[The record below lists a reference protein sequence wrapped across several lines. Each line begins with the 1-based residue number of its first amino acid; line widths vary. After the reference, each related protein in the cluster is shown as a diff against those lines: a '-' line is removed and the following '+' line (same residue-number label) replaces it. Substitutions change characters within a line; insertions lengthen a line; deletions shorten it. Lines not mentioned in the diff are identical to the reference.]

1 MTNKKTWLISK
12 IVFNVVAVLT
22 VLINLVSF
30 VCGEMEATIT
40 EYVFGGYEKE
50 VEYSED
56 SVVFA
61 SDYDSVANVKAA
73 ALNVANAAES
83 EGAVLLKNDD
93 ALPLAENSVVSLY
106 SASSVNPLY
115 AGGGGAI
122 INTIKESDKIYF
134 PTALEAAGL
143 TYNEEL
149 YKWYKENDDI
159 YGRKNATGNGTTAT
173 IDEAPWSVIP
183 TAAKTKSA
191 DAGIFVLSRVGTEGK
206 DLESSYLKLDSN
218 EISVLKGMKEEKS
231 KGNLKKIIVLL
242 NSANPINLD
251 FIDNADYGIDA
262 VLWIGLPGT
271 SGLYGVCDIL
281 VGLVTPS
288 GRLPDTWY
296 IDNLY
301 NPAVANY
308 GNFKHDNTYV
318 VYQEGVYLGYR
329 YAETRYED
337 VVLKTANTGSFDYSS
352 SVKYSFGF
360 GKSYTEFSY
369 GKFEKKYDEASD
381 TYTFTVDVKNVGGV
395 AGKEVVQVYLQQSY
409 TEYDKINHIEKPS
422 VELVGFAKTK
432 KLKPDESEAVT
443 VKVEGRSLA
452 AYDAYTAK
460 TYYLDAGDYYFAL
473 GNGAHDALNN
483 ILAAK
488 GKTTADGM
496 TENGNAAL
504 VQKETIKTA
513 SATKY
518 STKTVKGKEVQIT
531 NLASFA
537 DPNLLNDGVNSV
549 DYFSRFNWTGTL
561 PTTGEDGKF
570 SSSMHAV
577 IKNSDKI
584 KEQHSTDKGNAIL
597 KQDENGNDK
606 IYKLEDIKDDGRD
619 YPKYNQNNGIKWQEM
634 RQNAET
640 GELISYDDP
649 KWELCLDQLSW
660 QQTCEI
666 ITSGFRKTPTSSVN
680 EVNGFQYPGTYDP
693 NGPNGVYCSI
703 YGNSQS
709 TNGLAKVN
717 NDPDKG
723 ESTVCYPCLSI
734 IAATFNTDLA
744 EEVGKSYG
752 EEALWAGVSGIYAFT
767 VNLHRYATHG
777 RMCESY
783 SEDPLLTGIICGYQS
798 LGCQEKGLY
807 VYTKHFVL
815 NEQETNRVSH
825 ESWINEQTL
834 RQLYLKAFEVS
845 IGISDGRNV
854 MTSFARV
861 GGVWAGHDYNLTTTW
876 LRGECGLSG
885 FAVTDSYMS
894 SYMSMRGGVLGGQ
907 DLPDGSANV
916 SDFDYAK
923 TNASAVA
930 WAMRES
936 AHRIMYTAVQSNRV
950 NGLAVN
956 ANVSVK
962 VLTPKWVKVK
972 NGVVIGVNVLGG
984 IVAALFAVSVALV
997 IVNKKKAA

>member
-1 MTNKKTWLISK
+1 MINKKTWMISK
-12 IVFNVVAVLT
+12 IIFNIVAVLT
-22 VLINLVSF
+22 VFVNLISF
-30 VCGEMEATIT
+30 VCGGMEATIT
-40 EYVFGGYEKE
+40 EYMFGGYQKE
-50 VEYSED
+50 VQYSED
-56 SVVFA
+56 SVVFP

-83 EGAVLLKNDD
+83 EGAVLLKNDN
-93 ALPLAENSVVSLY
+93 ALPLAEGNSVSLY
-106 SASSVNPLY
+106 SASSVEPLY

-122 INTIKESDKIYF
+122 INSINENDKVYF

-143 TYNEEL
+143 TYNEDL
-149 YKWYKENDDI
+149 YNWYDENRET
-159 YGRKNATGNGTTAT
+159 YGRKNAKGNGTTAT
-173 IDEAPWSVIP
+173 IDEAPWTVIP
-183 TAAKTKSA
+183 ASVKTKSV

-251 FIDNADYGIDA
+251 FVDNADYGIDA

-296 IDNLY
+296 NDNLY

-308 GNFKHDNTYV
+308 GDFKHSMTYV

-337 VVLKTANTGSFDYSS
+337 SVLKTANTGNFDYSS
-352 SVKYSFGF
+352 IVKYSFGY
-360 GKSYTEFSY
+360 GMSYTNFSY
-369 GKFEKKYDEASD
+369 SKFKKEYDKETD
-381 TYTFTVDVKNVGGV
+381 MYTFTVDVKNDGEI

-409 TEYDKINHIEKPS
+409 TEYDKMNHIEKPS

-432 KLKPDESEAVT
+432 KLTPGESETVT
-443 VKVEGRSLA
+443 ITVEGRSLA
-452 AYDAYTAK
+452 SYDAYVAK
-460 TYYLDAGDYYFAL
+460 TYYLDLGDYYFAL
-473 GNGAHDALNN
+473 GNGAHDAINN

-488 GKTTADGM
+488 GKTVADGM
-496 TENGNAAL
+496 TANGDKSL
-504 VQKETIKTA
+504 VIKETIESA

-518 STKTVKGKEVQIT
+518 ATKEVNGKEVKIS

-549 DYFSRFNWTGTL
+549 TYFSRANWAGTL

-577 IKNSDKI
+577 IKYSDKI
-584 KEQHSTDKGNAIL
+584 KGQHSTDKGNAIL
-597 KQDENGNDK
+597 KQDEQGNDK
-606 IYKLEDIKDDGRD
+606 IYSLDSIKDDGRE

-634 RQNAET
+634 RQNVET
-640 GELISYDDP
+640 GELIAYDDP

-660 QQTCEI
+660 EQTCEI

-680 EVNGFQYPGTYDP
+680 ESNGFQYPGTYDP
-693 NGPNGVYCSI
+693 NGPNGVYCGT
-703 YGNSQS
+703 YGNGQS
-709 TNGLAKVN
+709 TNGFAKVN

-723 ESTVCYPCLSI
+723 ESTVCYPCLSV

-798 LGCQEKGLY
+798 LGCQEKGLS

-815 NEQETNRVSH
+815 NEQETNRISH

-845 IGISDGRNV
+845 IGISGGRNV

-876 LRGECGLSG
+876 LRGECGLTG

-894 SYMSMRGGVLGGQ
+894 SYMSLRGGVLGGQ
-907 DLPDGSANV
+907 DLPDGSAKV

-936 AHRIMYTAVQSNRV
+936 AHRIMYSAVQSNRV

-956 ANVSVK
+956 ANVSVV
-962 VLTPKWVKVK
+962 VLTPTWVNIK
-972 NGVVIGVNVLGG
+972 NGVTIGFNIFGG
-984 IVAALFAVSVALV
+984 IVTALFVAVDVARV
-997 IVNKKKAA
+997 IGKKKLA